1 MIMAATRPAFTLIG
15 DLVASR
21 RAGDRRLLQ
30 SRLDAVLDEVNKILK
45 PVVPLE
51 PTIGDE
57 FQASFDRV
65 ATAVGAS
72 LLIRLALLNS
82 ARVDSRYGLGIGQV
96 EVLGRKHRMS
106 QDGPGWWSA
115 REAIIS
121 AKQLSEAQHTGF
133 VRTYLCAHSS
143 RWTGEVAALNAFL
156 LCRDAIVDRMKRI
169 GQNRLYGLML
179 GLSQSEIATREGATQ
194 GAISQSLAR
203 SGAFAIVAAQG
214 QLEERYR

>member
-1 MIMAATRPAFTLIG
+1 
-15 DLVASR
+15 V
-21 RAGDRRLLQ
+21 LQ
-30 SRLDAVLDEVNKILK
+30 SRLDAALDEVNGLLK
-45 PVVPLE
+45 PLAPFE

-65 ATAVGAS
+65 ATAVRAS
-72 LLIRLALLNS
+72 LLIRLALLDS
-82 ARVDSRYGLGIGQV
+82 AEVDSRYGLGIGPV
-96 EVLGRKHRMS
+96 EILGGKHRTS
-106 QDGPGWWSA
+106 EDGPGWWSA
-115 REAIIS
+115 REAIIL
-121 AKQLSEAQHTGF
+121 AKQFSQVQHTSF

-156 LCRDAIVDRMKRI
+156 FCRDSMVDRMKRI
-169 GQNRLYGLML
+169 VQNRLYGLML

-203 SGAFAIVAAQG
+203 SDAFAILEAQS